1 MAPAGAARSAPWL
14 AAPHARVEGRAQ
26 RIAPRRRD
34 GAAQQQVAVTVERG
48 GLLCLQGRD
57 LGRQRMLAHDVA
69 YNLNVLF
76 AIVLAP
82 KAIRAKQEPQP
93 TTVRARKI
101 FEGYRTTG
109 VFVRRAK
116 AMTAARHSKRYGA
129 GTLRLGSHLR
139 RGFENSGRSAL
150 SNRQHRSNKH
160 NAADAPE
167 KSAPSLLK
175 RLGPGLITGAADDDP
190 SGIATYSQ
198 AGAQFGYGLLW
209 TVFLTL
215 PFMIA
220 IQLVSARI
228 GRVTG
233 KGLAANVMQIA
244 PRWAVLGLVSLLVIA
259 NTFNIAA
266 DIAAMAEALSL
277 VIGGLNHEHALIFAA
292 GSTILQVFVPYRR
305 YSPVLKFLTL
315 ALFAYVAT
323 AFTVE
328 IPWSTALLAAVWPK
342 ADVSGDYFLMVVA
355 VLGTTISPYLFFWQA
370 SQEVEEM
377 NQGKRDKPLRDL
389 PSGGDPEIA
398 RIRADT
404 IVGMLLSNTIAFF
417 IILTTASVLHANGVT
432 NINSATQAA
441 EALRPLAGDFTFA
454 LFALG
459 IIGTGLL
466 AIPVLAGSAAYGVA
480 EIFGWRA
487 TLEARP
493 EKAVGFYTII
503 AAATIIGFGLGFTG
517 IDSIHML
524 VWSAV
529 LNGIVAVPIMAMM
542 MLIVASAAIMGRFK
556 ARSWLVVLGW
566 LGTAIM
572 ALAVLALLGSS
583 LVG

>member
-1 MAPAGAARSAPWL
+1 MRDSA
-14 AAPHARVEGRAQ
+14 HA
-26 RIAPRRRD
+26 
-34 GAAQQQVAVTVERG
+34 
-48 GLLCLQGRD
+48 
-57 LGRQRMLAHDVA
+57 
-69 YNLNVLF
+69 
-76 AIVLAP
+76 
-82 KAIRAKQEPQP
+82 
-93 TTVRARKI
+93 
-101 FEGYRTTG
+101 
-109 VFVRRAK
+109 
-116 AMTAARHSKRYGA
+116 SK
-129 GTLRLGSHLR
+129 T
-139 RGFENSGRSAL
+139 
-150 SNRQHRSNKH
+150 
-160 NAADAPE
+160 
-167 KSAPSLLK
+167 SAPSLLK

-198 AGAQFGYGLLW
+198 AGAQFGFALLW
-209 TVFLTL
+209 TVFLTT

-233 KGLAANVMQIA
+233 KGLAANVMRLA
-244 PRWAVLGLVSLLVIA
+244 PRWAVLALVSMLVVA

-266 DIAAMAEALSL
+266 DIAAMAEALGL
-277 VIGGLNHEHALIFAA
+277 VIGGLQHEHALIFAA
-292 GSTILQVFVPYRR
+292 GSTLLQIFLPYRR

-323 AFTVE
+323 AFTVQ

-342 ADVSGDYFLMVVA
+342 ANVSADYFLMVVA

-377 NQGKRDKPLRDL
+377 NQGKRDKPLRDV
-389 PSGGDPEIA
+389 PSGGNPELA

-404 IVGMLLSNTIAFF
+404 ISGMLLSNGIAFF
-417 IILTTASVLHANGVT
+417 IILTTASVLNANGVT
-432 NINSATQAA
+432 KINSATEAA

-480 EIFGWRA
+480 EIFGWHA
-487 TLEARP
+487 TLEAKP

-529 LNGIVAVPIMAMM
+529 LNGIVAVPIMTMM
-542 MLIVASAAIMGRFK
+542 MLIVSNRAIMGHFR
-556 ARSWLVVLGW
+556 ARSWLIALGW
-566 LGTAIM
+566 FGTALM

-583 LVG
+583 VIG

>member
-1 MAPAGAARSAPWL
+1 MS
-14 AAPHARVEGRAQ
+14 
-26 RIAPRRRD
+26 D
-34 GAAQQQVAVTVERG
+34 
-48 GLLCLQGRD
+48 
-57 LGRQRMLAHDVA
+57 
-69 YNLNVLF
+69 
-76 AIVLAP
+76 
-82 KAIRAKQEPQP
+82 
-93 TTVRARKI
+93 
-101 FEGYRTTG
+101 
-109 VFVRRAK
+109 
-116 AMTAARHSKRYGA
+116 
-129 GTLRLGSHLR
+129 
-139 RGFENSGRSAL
+139 SAL
-150 SNRQHRSNKH
+150 T
-160 NAADAPE
+160 PT
-167 KSAPSLLK
+167 KSAPTLLQ
-175 RLGPGLITGAADDDP
+175 RLGPGLVTGAADDDP

-209 TVFLTL
+209 TVFLTT

-220 IQLVSARI
+220 IQLVSAQI

-233 KGLAANVMQIA
+233 KGLAANVMRIA
-244 PRWAVLGLVSLLVIA
+244 PRWAVLALVAMLVAA

-292 GSTILQVFVPYRR
+292 GSTILQVFLPYRR

-323 AFTVE
+323 AFTVK
-328 IPWSTALLAAVWPK
+328 ISWSTALLAAVWPK
-342 ADVSGDYFLMVVA
+342 ANVSPDYFMMVVA

-377 NQGKRDKPLRDL
+377 NQGKRDKPLREETQRK
-389 PSGGDPEIA
+389 GDPELA

-404 IVGMLLSNTIAFF
+404 IAGMLLSNGIAFF

-432 NINSATQAA
+432 NIGSATQAA

-487 TLEARP
+487 TLEAKP
-493 EKAVGFYTII
+493 DEAVGFYTII

-542 MLIVASAAIMGRFK
+542 MLIVSSKAIMGRFR
-556 ARSWLVVLGW
+556 ARSWLIALGW
-566 LGTAIM
+566 LGTALM
-572 ALAVLALLGSS
+572 ALAVLALLASS
-583 LVG
+583 AIG